1 MVKSSPWMDRLSLV
15 SSLVIVFGAA
25 GWLWHTHALSVS
37 LVQDNTLSW
46 HLVRSGG
53 ITAYALTTASMVW
66 GLFISSKVVKDWSPG
81 IVSMLLH
88 ATLSWLAVVFGI
100 GHGMLLLVDKYY
112 TYQMSDIL
120 IPFTGPY
127 RPLAVGLG
135 VVSFWMALV
144 VTLSFSFRKRLGNH
158 IWKTLHLSSYLA
170 FGLATVH
177 GILAGTDADRLGF
190 RLLMVVS
197 VLGVVSLLVY
207 RTTKQTARRPASRHQ
222 TSARVV
228 SD

>member
-1 MVKSSPWMDRLSLV
+1 MVKSSPWMDRLSLI
-15 SSLVIVFGAA
+15 SSLVIVFGAV

-53 ITAYALTTASMVW
+53 ITAYALMTASMVW

-81 IVSMLLH
+81 VVSMLLH
-88 ATLSWLAVVFGI
+88 AALSWLAVVFGI
-100 GHGMLLLVDKYY
+100 GHGMLLLADKYY
-112 TYQMSDIL
+112 TYQLSDIL

-135 VVSFWMALV
+135 VVSFWITLV
-144 VTLSFSFRKRLGNH
+144 VTLSFSSRKRLGNH
-158 IWKTLHLSSYLA
+158 TWKTLHLSSYLA

-177 GILAGTDADRLGF
+177 GLLAGTDADRLGF
-190 RLLMVVS
+190 RLVMVVS
-197 VLGVVSLLVY
+197 VISVVSLLVY
-207 RTTKQTARRPASRHQ
+207 RTTKQTTRPKSHHRTTAP
-222 TSARVV
+222 AV